1 MNMLP
6 YGIEAA
12 IISGGAWAL
21 GLTLLAGLLVGLTP
35 AAYLSGPAVLA
46 YMTVGAKSYRGAIAL
61 RALAYVLGAAVP
73 MATLGFLFGT
83 VGELVMGIAAELV
96 VAWYLLVAIVTGVSG
111 LLLTGLVVAQ
121 VPAYLPVPRPMSSVR
136 DAFLLGIPL
145 GLAACPACTP
155 MLFPIAAAATVSG
168 GPLYGAGLLF
178 VFGIGRGMPIL
189 LAAASLESLKRLR
202 KLLPLGLAAQWI
214 AGWLL
219 LATSLL
225 YFVQVGLIL
234 SGQPAWFA

>member
-1 MNMLP
+1 MLP
-6 YGIEAA
+6 HGLETA
-12 IISGGAWAL
+12 IGVDGYWAV

-46 YMTVGAKSYRGAIAL
+46 YLAVGAKSRRGAMPL

-83 VGELVMGIAAELV
+83 VGEFVIGLAAELV
-96 VAWYLLVAIVTGVSG
+96 VAWYLLVAIVTGISG
-111 LLLTGLVVAQ
+111 LLLTGLVVAK
-121 VPAYLPVPRPMSSVR
+121 VPAYLPVPRPVSSVR

-155 MLFPIAAAATVSG
+155 MLFPIAAAASLSG

-178 VFGIGRGMPIL
+178 VFGIGRGIPIL
-189 LAAASLESLKRLR
+189 LAAVSLDSLQRLR
-202 KLLPLGLAAQWI
+202 KLVPMGLAAQWI

-225 YFVQVGLIL
+225 YLVQVGLIL